1 MKSMVSGLILTL
13 VTAAALSGGRY
24 ASLDSLA
31 SSILR
36 IDRIPAGSELL
47 RHAARAGW
55 FWPLG
60 AIWLHG
66 ETTVVV
72 PDSLAWG
79 LAGSDDWL
87 CLVTAPPPAFS
98 LAAPVPSVAEPGD
111 TVSFNPGGDPPAMR
125 GAVLSPCLQVRLVED
140 GSIVLDQ
147 EGTWWLE
154 YMSETEFG
162 PQVQLLTPIAVGDP
176 GAWPGNGWSETEILR
191 GFNNL
196 RRKLN
201 VDPLSESSF
210 LNGLASVRAR
220 QARSWGGA
228 FHSYPGSAGTS
239 EMMPPAYGGW
249 AENIA
254 LGESI
259 TEAVEMI
266 LISPFHLASCIDG
279 RYSFIGLGSV
289 SGREGTVL
297 VLILSET
304 SGNPQR

>member
-1 MKSMVSGLILTL
+1 MKSMVSGLISML

-24 ASLDSLA
+24 APLDSLA

-36 IDRIPAGSELL
+36 LDRIPAGSDLL

-55 FWPLG
+55 VWPLG
-60 AIWLHG
+60 AIWVQRESAG
-66 ETTVVV
+66 AT
-72 PDSLAWG
+72 PDSMAWG
-79 LAGSDDWL
+79 LAETEDGV

-98 LAAPVPSVAEPGD
+98 LELPIQAFAEPGD
-111 TVSFNPGGDPPAMR
+111 TLHVIPGDNSPVMW
-125 GAVLSPCLQVRLVED
+125 GAALSPGLQVRSIED

-162 PQVQLLTPIAVGDP
+162 PQVQMLAPITVGKP
-176 GAWPGNGWSETEILR
+176 GAWPGNGWSGTEILT
-191 GFNNL
+191 GINNL
-196 RRKLN
+196 RRKLD
-201 VDPLSESSF
+201 VAPLSERPF
-210 LNGLASVRAR
+210 LNCLAALRAR

-249 AENIA
+249 AENLA
-254 LGESI
+254 LGSSV

-266 LISPFHLASCIDG
+266 LVSPFHLASCIDS
-279 RYSFIGLGSV
+279 RYAFIGLGSV
-289 SGREGTVL
+289 SGHEGTIL
-297 VLILSET
+297 VIILTES
-304 SGNPQR
+304 SGNPQ